1 MFNVELWRSRFVEYM
16 AMRGW
21 TRRTQESYGNQVR
34 PFLDFVDA
42 CGVTALSGITHETV
56 EGYRAHLFERRQP
69 DGRPLMLRTQAV
81 ALSAVKAF
89 LRFLWRERFI
99 LMDPGA
105 GVDLPRVPKILPR
118 QILSEAEVRQLLEG
132 VALEPPVG
140 LRNRAILE
148 LLYGTAMRAT
158 ELCLLTLDS
167 MDFKRREVRIYEG
180 KGGKSRVVPLGDEAR
195 VWMESYLELERP
207 HLLRSKAETA
217 LFLTWRGKPMIR
229 GTVEQMVHQ
238 VADQVGMTKR
248 VVPHM
253 LRHSCATHM
262 LAHGADTRHIQEL
275 LGHASLATTQLYVKL
290 EVSNLRRVLVRCHPR
305 ERGWKR

>member
-1 MFNVELWRSRFVEYM
+1 MFNVDLWRNRFVEYM

-21 TRRTQESYGNQVR
+21 SQRTQQSYGHQVR

-42 CGVTALSGITHETV
+42 CGVTALSGITHDVV
-56 EGYRAHLFERRQP
+56 EGYRGHLFGRQQR
-69 DGRPLMLRTQAV
+69 DGRPLMLKTQSV

-89 LRFLWRERFI
+89 LRFLWREHFI

-105 GVDLPRVPKILPR
+105 GVDLPRVPKRLPR
-118 QILSEAEVRQLLEG
+118 QILSEAEVRQLLEA
-132 VALEPPVG
+132 VPLEPPLG
-140 LRNRAILE
+140 MRNRAILE

-195 VWMESYLELERP
+195 EWVESYLDMERP
-207 HLLRSKAETA
+207 HLLRSKAETR
-217 LFLTWRGKPMIR
+217 LFLSARGKPMTR
-229 GTVEQMVHQ
+229 GGVEQMVHS
-238 VADQVGMTKR
+238 VADHAGMTKR

-290 EVSNLRRVLVRCHPR
+290 EVSNLRRVLTRCHPR